1 MEPPSNEV
9 AMIPFPFWLM
19 TPAGPAAETGERPLP
34 LAFSSVERMS
44 EYLKVQSQG
53 EWAVQLVNRYSVAEV
68 LAHLNAN
75 EVPLIRYNVCHDSGG
90 GVEVHLADIL
100 AASRQAQ

>member
-1 MEPPSNEV
+1 
-9 AMIPFPFWLM
+9 MIPFPFWLM
-19 TPAGPAAETGERPLP
+19 MPAGPAAETGERRVP

-44 EYLKVQSQG
+44 EYLRIQSQG

-68 LAHLNAN
+68 IAHLDAN
-75 EVPLIRYNVCHDSGG
+75 GVPLIRYDISHDGSG
-90 GVEVHLADIL
+90 GVEASLAEIM